1 MSTHSLRLFSRN
13 PGLAAQRS
21 RLSDGGEAARPG
33 GGQSRAICFWTQLT
47 PKPSRRHDSKNHQD
61 RRRTR
66 CRSGSYR

>member
-33 GGQSRAICFWTQLT
+33 GGQKVLTDEEKEFSFIAI
-47 PKPSRRHDSKNHQD
+47 P
-61 RRRTR
+61 
-66 CRSGSYR
+66 